1 MASCTI
7 ETRFASARSICKAA
21 CIAVLTVAALVAVFT
36 KVALGALLLT
46 PKTLISRFA
55 VTHACHGIT

>member
-21 CIAVLTVAALVAVFT
+21 RIAVLTVAALATVFT
-36 KVALGALLLT
+36 KVTLGALLLT
-46 PKTLISRFA
+46 PVTLISRFA
-55 VTHACHGIT
+55 VTHACPGIT

>member
-7 ETRFASARSICKAA
+7 ETRFASARSICKAT

-46 PKTLISRFA
+46 PDTKKEKAIVRFVLIS
-55 VTHACHGIT
+55 